1 MEEITLKA
9 MAKINLGLDVI
20 RRRED
25 GYHEVRMIMQT
36 VNLYDELTFRKQ
48 QGGRVRLTTN
58 LRSLPTDGH
67 NLIVKTVE
75 LLRKEYGIK
84 EGLSVHLKKKIPVA
98 AGMAGGSTDAAA
110 AFAGMNELFD
120 LGMTIE
126 DMQKKAVAI
135 GADVPYCIQ
144 GGTALSE
151 GIGEILTPLP
161 SAPRCSVII
170 AKPPIRVSTRFV
182 YENLHLDK
190 LEKHPDID
198 GILDSIREGNIR
210 GVAERLENVLETVTE
225 KEYPVIGQIK
235 QFLMQ
240 RGALGALM
248 SGSGPTVF
256 ALYDRNDLAAQA
268 CEELRRAG
276 LAKQVYLT
284 SFSDKTCIRK

>member
-1 MEEITLKA
+1 
-9 MAKINLGLDVI
+9 
-20 RRRED
+20 
-25 GYHEVRMIMQT
+25 MQT

-170 AKPPIRVSTRFV
+170 AKPPIHVSTRFV

>member
-48 QGGRVRLTTN
+48 PGDKVRLTAN

-67 NLIVKTVE
+67 NLIVKTAE
-75 LLRKEYGIK
+75 LLRKEFGIR
-84 EGLSVHLKKKIPVA
+84 EGLSIHLKKKIPVA

-110 AFAGMNELFD
+110 SFEGMNELFG
-120 LGMTIE
+120 LGLTLE
-126 DMQKKAVAI
+126 ELQKRAVSV
-135 GADVPYCIQ
+135 GADVPYCLQ

-151 GIGEILTPLP
+151 GIGEILTELP

-170 AKPPIRVSTRFV
+170 AKPPIHVSTRFV
-182 YENLHLDK
+182 YENLRLDS

-198 GILDSIREGNIR
+198 GILDSIREGNIL
-210 GVAERLENVLETVTE
+210 GVAERLENVLETVTQ

-235 QFLMQ
+235 QFLVH

-256 ALYDRNDLAAQA
+256 ALYDRKDLAARA
-268 CEELRRAG
+268 CEDLRRAG

>member
-1 MEEITLKA
+1 M
-9 MAKINLGLDVI
+9 
-20 RRRED
+20 
-25 GYHEVRMIMQT
+25 
-36 VNLYDELTFRKQ
+36 
-48 QGGRVRLTTN
+48 
-58 LRSLPTDGH
+58 
-67 NLIVKTVE
+67 
-75 LLRKEYGIK
+75 
-84 EGLSVHLKKKIPVA
+84 
-98 AGMAGGSTDAAA
+98 
-110 AFAGMNELFD
+110 
-120 LGMTIE
+120 
-126 DMQKKAVAI
+126 
-135 GADVPYCIQ
+135 
-144 GGTALSE
+144 
-151 GIGEILTPLP
+151 TPLP
-161 SAPRCSVII
+161 FAPRCSVII
-170 AKPPIRVSTRFV
+170 AKPPIHVSTRFV

-198 GILDSIREGNIR
+198 GILDGIREGNIR

>member
-1 MEEITLKA
+1 

-120 LGMTIE
+120 LGMTVE

-170 AKPPIRVSTRFV
+170 AKPPIPVSTRFV

-198 GILDSIREGNIR
+198 GILDGIREGNIR

-248 SGSGPTVF
+248 SGSGPTVY

-284 SFSDKTCIRK
+284 TFSDKTCIRK

>member
-170 AKPPIRVSTRFV
+170 TKPPIHVSTRFV

>member
-1 MEEITLKA
+1 
-9 MAKINLGLDVI
+9 
-20 RRRED
+20 
-25 GYHEVRMIMQT
+25 
-36 VNLYDELTFRKQ
+36 
-48 QGGRVRLTTN
+48 
-58 LRSLPTDGH
+58 
-67 NLIVKTVE
+67 
-75 LLRKEYGIK
+75 
-84 EGLSVHLKKKIPVA
+84 
-98 AGMAGGSTDAAA
+98 MAGGSTDAAA

-170 AKPPIRVSTRFV
+170 AKPPIHVSTRFV